1 MGDPERAVEAFAI
14 GDARVEP
21 IRSGLIHQSF
31 AVEAA
36 SGRYVLQRVN
46 PIFAAAVHENIAA
59 VTEHLDRKGVETP
72 RLLATPGGA
81 LYAELGEAG
90 RWRILTRIAG
100 VSFDRCTDADQA
112 RSAGAL
118 LARFHTAL
126 DDLDHDFRELGF
138 RFHDYAHDL
147 AELARALDE
156 HAGHRLYDAVA
167 PLGEA
172 ILEASARTPAPKGLP
187 ARVIHDDLKFSNV
200 LFAGESGADR
210 ARAVALI
217 DLDTVTRAPLW
228 RELGDAWRSWC
239 NRAGEDEP
247 EARLDLE
254 LLRAAAA
261 GYAGALGFP
270 IGAEELEACAIGLE
284 TMSLLLAA
292 RFAADALDESYFAW
306 DPQRFASRGEHN
318 RVRAAGQLS
327 FYRQAE
333 DARPELVRV
342 LRSAG

>member
-1 MGDPERAVEAFAI
+1 MGDPERALEAFAI
-14 GDARVEP
+14 GDARLEP

-36 SGRYVLQRVN
+36 RGRYVLQRVN
-46 PIFAAAVHENIAA
+46 PIFDAGVHENIAA
-59 VTEHLDRKGVETP
+59 VSEHLCRKGVETP
-72 RLLATPGGA
+72 RLRATPGGA
-81 LYAELGEAG
+81 LYVDLGDAG
-90 RWRILTRIAG
+90 RWRVLTRIAG
-100 VSFDRCTDADQA
+100 VSFDRCTDPAQA

-126 DDLDHDFRELGF
+126 DDLDHRFRDLGF
-138 RFHDYAHDL
+138 RYHDHAHHL

-167 PLGEA
+167 PLAES
-172 ILEASARTPAPKGLP
+172 ILEAAARAPLQEGLP
-187 ARVIHDDLKFSNV
+187 SRVIHDDLKFSNV
-200 LFAGESGADR
+200 LFAGESGGDR

-254 LLRAAAA
+254 LLRESAA
-261 GYAGALGFP
+261 GYVGAVGFA
-270 IGAEELEACAIGLE
+270 IGAEEREACAGGLE
-284 TMSLLLAA
+284 AMSLQLAA
-292 RFAADALDESYFAW
+292 RFATDALDESYFGW
-306 DPQRFASRGEHN
+306 DPARFAAPGEHN
-318 RVRAAGQLS
+318 RVRAVGQLS
-327 FYRQAE
+327 LYRQAE
-333 DARPELVRV
+333 AARPELVRL
-342 LRSAG
+342 LRTAG